1 MSRPL
6 RIPHPGT
13 PLHLYRHLLRE
24 ASYLP
29 PLARPFADGQ
39 IKDRFRQHQ
48 KDDPEGE
55 KTRGRIRQAHHE
67 LRVLRA
73 ANAGDM
79 TRMRRV
85 LLRAF
90 GRVGRRRR
98 ELMAGLLHRDMP
110 TNTEELQKYAAEALD
125 IAAAGRE
132 IDWLDAW
139 DLKKLRTF
147 ANSQIQA
154 GLVNNPKSDITPAQI
169 NPGKSI
175 PTENAWGRPLTP
187 KLARTKLKK
196 LWKTAADKCMPPLPR
211 EEWERLG
218 NLVTGAVH
226 DPRLLPPA
234 RRPVAR
240 SMSGDGPGGR
250 NWDWQSYAIKPVAVV
265 DRPANR
271 QNKLLTGAVDD
282 NTPTGDPQPIEC
294 HNYTART
301 WQRLLASIWRLTAT
315 MEKRPDGQSWKIEW
329 GKLEFWPAAASA
341 GDMEFFRDFPEP
353 EKQRKKG
360 KGGT

>member
-6 RIPHPGT
+6 RIPHPET
-13 PLHLYRHLLRE
+13 PWRLYRHLLRE

-29 PLARPFADGQ
+29 PIARPFVDSQ
-39 IKDRFRQHQ
+39 IKARFRQHQ
-48 KDDPEGE
+48 EDYPGAENTE
-55 KTRGRIRQAHHE
+55 ARIRQAHRE
-67 LRVLRA
+67 LRILRA
-73 ANAGDM
+73 ANAGDL

-85 LLRAF
+85 LLRVF

-98 ELMAGLLHRDMP
+98 ELMADLLHRDLP
-110 TNTEELQKYAAEALD
+110 TNTEELQKYAAEASD
-125 IAAAGRE
+125 IASTGRK
-132 IDWLDAW
+132 IDWLDRW

-154 GLVNNPKSDITPAQI
+154 GLVNNPKSDLTAAQI
-169 NPGKSI
+169 NPSKSI

-196 LWKTAADKCMPPLPR
+196 LWKTAADKCLPPLPV

-218 NLVTGAVH
+218 VLAKGLVH
-226 DPRLLPPA
+226 SLPPP

-240 SMSGDGPGGR
+240 SMSNDGQGNR
-250 NWDWQSYAIKPVAVV
+250 EWDWRSYATKPVAVV

-271 QNKLLTGAVDD
+271 RNKLLTGAVDD
-282 NTPTGDPQPIEC
+282 NTPTGDPQPIVC
-294 HNYTART
+294 HKYTPRT

-329 GKLEFWPAAASA
+329 GKLDFRPAPASA
-341 GDMEFFRDFPEP
+341 GDLEFFRDFPLP
-353 EKQRKKG
+353 EKQGKKG
-360 KGGT
+360 KRGT